1 MTAQEDSKT
10 DAAALGGGVVAIA
23 MAMFADP
30 TPYDMLSMVVA
41 LTLAILILAYLGGH
55 RRSWPERIAYA
66 AVLGIVFV
74 PIWGFVADSWKLPI
88 WTKVPPEDGAEAI
101 AFAHAHGVQPTID
114 ALTNLSTV
122 SDGATVAVWLL
133 VTLAVALIDWRWHS
147 DAQAGAGEARRARA

>member
-1 MTAQEDSKT
+1 VSIQEESKT

-66 AVLGIVFV
+66 AVLGIIFV
-74 PIWGFVADSWKLPI
+74 PIWGFIADTWKLPI
-88 WTKVPPEDGAEAI
+88 WTRTPPEDGAEAL
-101 AFAHAHGVQPTID
+101 AFARDHGVQPTID

-122 SDGATVAVWLL
+122 SDGATVAVWVL
-133 VTLAVALIDWRWHS
+133 VTLAVAIIDWLWHR
-147 DAQAGAGEARRARA
+147 DHQAAG